1 MNKCTK
7 NHNDKN
13 IKNYIQLLLQCEK
26 LHTKLEKAYSIPKSK
41 QSKGIKYQILR
52 LNNFLNNLLVKLMQC
67 QWTIELACA

>member
-7 NHNDKN
+7 NHKHNN

>member
-7 NHNDKN
+7 NHKNKN

-26 LHTKLEKAYSIPKSK
+26 LHIKLEKAYSIPKSK

>member
-7 NHNDKN
+7 NHKNKN

-67 QWTIELACA
+67 QWTIEIACA